1 MAQRKRDQDAL
12 RRSRIP
18 LAERIRR
25 ELQQPNSGGVPG
37 PRADIH
43 AQRIAS
49 FLLVLEGLLQ

>member
-1 MAQRKRDQDAL
+1 MAQRKRELDAL

-25 ELQQPNSGGVPG
+25 ELQQPNPGGVPG

-49 FLLVLEGLLQ
+49 VLLELEGILQ